1 VADADEFGEV
11 AGSMF
16 DFICSCISPLLK
28 SIALAVVF
36 RAVCV
41 HLFAIHIR
49 DSEFSLFFQKKKQNS
64 FTGYENGRSSICC
77 SIFLA
82 TFLQLR

>member
-49 DSEFSLFFQKKKQNS
+49 DSEFSLYKKRNKILSPAMRMEDLQYAVQYFS
-64 FTGYENGRSSICC
+64 QPFC
-77 SIFLA
+77 S
-82 TFLQLR
+82 

>member
-1 VADADEFGEV
+1 MADDDEFGEV

-28 SIALAVVF
+28 SIVLAVVF

-49 DSEFSLFFQKKKQNS
+49 DSEFSL
-64 FTGYENGRSSICC
+64 
-77 SIFLA
+77 
-82 TFLQLR
+82 